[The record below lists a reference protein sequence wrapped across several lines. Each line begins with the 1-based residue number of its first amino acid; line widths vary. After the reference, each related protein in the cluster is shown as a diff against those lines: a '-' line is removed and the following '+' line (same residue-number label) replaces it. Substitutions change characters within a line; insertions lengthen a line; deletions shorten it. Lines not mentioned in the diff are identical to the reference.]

1 MGMPGRLRGRG
12 GHWRGIERV
21 IRQGDGHLRQPSTVF
36 ASKGPKVWGGEEEG
50 EEGQGLG
57 FFLFFSFGLGG
68 ALRACFYM
76 WSLLSMN

>member
-1 MGMPGRLRGRG
+1 MGIALQEVPAQVTGAEAMGMQGRLRGRG

-50 EEGQGLG
+50 EEG
-57 FFLFFSFGLGG
+57 
-68 ALRACFYM
+68 
-76 WSLLSMN
+76 